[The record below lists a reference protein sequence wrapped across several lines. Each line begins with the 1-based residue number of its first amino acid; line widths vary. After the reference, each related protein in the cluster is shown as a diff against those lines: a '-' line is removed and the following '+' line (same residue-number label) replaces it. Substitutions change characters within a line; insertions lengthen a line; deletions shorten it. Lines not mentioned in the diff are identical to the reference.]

1 MVWVSDGKADR
12 VVQVDV
18 SRVKKVAKRLRNK
31 GRVWLKRLL
40 GRHPPMVWF
49 SHPIFLRHE
58 PGQSHPDAPRRV
70 QAIEYELRRQGIWPK
85 LVEREGPEVA
95 DRQLAR
101 VHPRHY
107 LQMLESRQPP
117 EGKISRLD
125 DDTVMSHESLAAAR
139 FAAGSVVRAVNEV
152 LKDKAYNAFCAVR
165 PPGHHAQTD
174 RAGGFCLI
182 NHVAVGAMHAIAEH
196 RLERVAIID
205 FDVHRGDGTEEIFK
219 DDSRVLLLGMS
230 QNGLFPFQREMVGGS
245 NPNRVAIDLPAGA
258 DSQTLRDL
266 VRREWLPALSAFK
279 PQLILLSAGFDG
291 HRHEALSDTDFHEA
305 DFAWLTHRIMQAAG
319 SCRGRV
325 VSVLEG
331 GYSLEPLVKSAAAHI
346 HVLAGMGKPECAVIY
361 DKMLKMEP
369 GVLLPDSLLHLPGS
383 LKNRAEEIR
392 QKFEKLRQKIPLD
405 KDKDS

>member
-1 MVWVSDGKADR
+1 M
-12 VVQVDV
+12 
-18 SRVKKVAKRLRNK
+18 SRVMLVDDEEAILKS
-31 GRVWLKRLL
+31 LKR
-40 GRHPPMVWF
+40 
-49 SHPIFLRHE
+49 ILRL
-58 PGQSHPDAPRRV
+58 APCTFGGKTFT
-70 QAIEYELRRQGIWPK
+70 LD
-85 LVEREGPEVA
+85 VETYTSPQEA
-95 DRQLAR
+95 
-101 VHPRHY
+101 
-107 LQMLESRQPP
+107 
-117 EGKISRLD
+117 
-125 DDTVMSHESLAAAR
+125 LAAAR
-139 FAAGSVVRAVNEV
+139 RDDYDLFISDYRMPIMDGIEFLKATKEIQPDAARLILSGYADLNALVRAVNEV

-392 QKFEKLRQKIPLD
+392 QKFEKLRQKIPLE